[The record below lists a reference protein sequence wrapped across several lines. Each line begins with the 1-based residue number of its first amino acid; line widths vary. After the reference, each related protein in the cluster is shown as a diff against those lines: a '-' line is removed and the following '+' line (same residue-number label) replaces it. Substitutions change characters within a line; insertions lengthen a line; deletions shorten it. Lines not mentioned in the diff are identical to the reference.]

1 MYARFVTRA
10 RSTSRAGVS
19 GRTDRWRCGREAG
32 LRACALR
39 ARGPPRPSHKHHT
52 LLRPLSI
59 PPPSSGPPDAG
70 HARVASRPR
79 KRLHPPGLFRSAG
92 KHQKRYRPE
101 MPWAPRGWV
110 GRRACWPAQ
119 RRSARADPG
128 HRLSPGGSRPPA
140 ARPSGSHGAEGAGN
154 HTRCHRGSR
163 RDGAPGMERRS
174 CAYLLAIRARL
185 DVCDGLRYREE
196 ADRQACQAALARR
209 IRRRRSAARS
219 SSFRPPHTPYF
230 SGRDSA

>member
-1 MYARFVTRA
+1 MA
-10 RSTSRAGVS
+10 S
-19 GRTDRWRCGREAG
+19 
-32 LRACALR
+32 
-39 ARGPPRPSHKHHT
+39 PR
-52 LLRPLSI
+52 
-59 PPPSSGPPDAG
+59 
-70 HARVASRPR
+70 R

-101 MPWAPRGWV
+101 MRWA
-110 GRRACWPAQ
+110 RRAASPGRPDGPAQ
-119 RRSARADPG
+119 RRSAPVSAGQRRSAPVSAGQRRSAPVSAGQGRSALADPG
-128 HRLSPGGSRPPA
+128 HRRLGLTGRKV
-140 ARPSGSHGAEGAGN
+140 
-154 HTRCHRGSR
+154 
-163 RDGAPGMERRS
+163 
-174 CAYLLAIRARL
+174 LAITPGAAGAVVVMALPPWNADHAPIFPLFFPLSLAGRMKSAPRPGLAGTGLRRGLRDWL